1 MKTQAGLTLIE
12 VLIAG
17 LLLSMA
23 LGIAAVVFQQNDLQQ
38 RQAERLLLRASQL
51 ETVISR
57 IRYELG
63 QGARRGEWSLAG
75 VDYAWQATVVK
86 SAAIAGSYDVESGQI
101 TGSGREQTLFQIDVS
116 QTSVSVYSFQ
126 LTL

>member
-1 MKTQAGLTLIE
+1 MKTQTGLTLIE

-23 LGIAAVVFQQNDLQQ
+23 LGIAAVIFQQNDLQQ

-51 ETVISR
+51 ETVVSR
-57 IRYELG
+57 IRHELG
-63 QGARRGEWSLAG
+63 QGALQGEWTLSD
-75 VDYAWQATVVK
+75 VPYKWQAAVVK

-101 TGSGREQTLFQIDVS
+101 TGSGVQKTLFQVDVS
-116 QTSVSVYSFQ
+116 QSSVNVYSFQ
-126 LTL
+126 LAL

>member
-51 ETVISR
+51 ETVVSR
-57 IRYELG
+57 IRHELG
-63 QGARRGEWSLAG
+63 QGALQGEWELAG
-75 VDYAWQATVVK
+75 IPYSWQAALLK
-86 SAAIAGSYDVESGQI
+86 SAPVAGAYDVESGQL
-101 TGSGREQTLFQIDVS
+101 TGSGAQRKLFKVDVS
-116 QTSVSVYSFQ
+116 QASVSIYHFQ